1 MTDQD
6 FERKEKAR
14 LDAMYDAHYSDEPTY
29 QTEYSDKKQINS
41 TIQARKE
48 KNLIIVDLPQ
58 TPKGSGGIS
67 KPIEMVPSKKVLS
80 IIVLVYYAIVALVCV
95 YFAWIALSAVKPE
108 LPCSVSEIS
117 PDFSNADREK
127 CRVIRNHKL

>member
-29 QTEYSDKKQINS
+29 QTEYSD
-41 TIQARKE
+41 
-48 KNLIIVDLPQ
+48 VDA
-58 TPKGSGGIS
+58 
-67 KPIEMVPSKKVLS
+67 KPVKMVPSKKILS

-127 CRVIRNHKL
+127 CRLMRNHKL